1 MKMKHKNEPSVRDAI
16 QMNKV
21 DQMKAFS
28 ILCREGIYKYNLKQ
42 IKMKKPVLQAE
53 RGLQTIDELVVCNS
67 CNGFVSKNGLSRHLR
82 NCSTAPDHVNNGNKT
97 TSVDNS
103 GGNFESIPR

>member
-21 DQMKAFS
+21 DQIKAFS
-28 ILCREGIYKYNLKQ
+28 ILRREGIHRYNLKQ
-42 IKMKKPVLQAE
+42 MKMKKPVLQAKC
-53 RGLQTIDELVVCNS
+53 GLQNIDELVVCHF
-67 CNGFVSKNGLSRHLR
+67 CNGFVSKNGLSRHLG
-82 NCSTAPDHVNNGNKT
+82 NCSTAPDHVNKGNKT

-103 GGNFESIPR
+103 GGNFGSIPR